1 MVEANTRYFV
11 GRKGKEGKELAA
23 LSPGTTVME
32 DISALEST
40 DQSLG
45 RGKKKRCLRH
55 KPPPTSPQRV
65 LKPHFR
71 KEKHDED

>member
-1 MVEANTRYFV
+1 MVLTPVLIYVAA
-11 GRKGKEGKELAA
+11 GKELAA
-23 LSPGTTVME
+23 SSLRTTVTE

-45 RGKKKRCLRH
+45 RGKKKLLKAQTSSH
-55 KPPPTSPQRV
+55 SPQRV

>member
-45 RGKKKRCLRH
+45 RGKKKGA
-55 KPPPTSPQRV
+55 
-65 LKPHFR
+65 
-71 KEKHDED
+71 

>member
-1 MVEANTRYFV
+1 MVLRPVLIYV
-11 GRKGKEGKELAA
+11 VEGKELAA

-45 RGKKKRCLRH
+45 REKKKGA
-55 KPPPTSPQRV
+55 
-65 LKPHFR
+65 
-71 KEKHDED
+71 